1 MIKVSNLLTGCP
13 RVTEY
18 YYSTQPTAA
27 HDEQTFSFSLLGS
40 KLRFTT
46 DSGVFSRRTVDY
58 GSRTLLTALEQAT
71 IAPHKILD
79 VGCGYGP
86 LGLALARRFPDSQVT
101 MSDVN
106 KRALALA
113 RRNADANQV
122 KNVTVCQSDGYAAI
136 PATDYDLIITNPPV
150 RAGKKV
156 VHGILAGAGD
166 HLVSRGT
173 LYVVL
178 QKKQGAPS
186 AKKLMEATFGNC
198 QVVLKQ
204 KGYYV
209 LRSER

>member
-13 RVTEY
+13 KVTEY

-40 KLRFTT
+40 NLSFTT
-46 DSGVFSRRTVDY
+46 DSGVFSRRTIDY
-58 GSRTLLTALEQAT
+58 GSRTLLTALEQENVL
-71 IAPHKILD
+71 PRKILD

-86 LGLALARRFPDSQVT
+86 LGIALARRFPASAVT

-106 KRALALA
+106 ERALALA
-113 RRNADANQV
+113 RRNAATNQV
-122 KNVTVCQSDGYAAI
+122 KNVTVCQSDGYTAL

-156 VHGILAGAGD
+156 VHAILTGAFD
-166 HLVSRGT
+166 HLVPGGT

-198 QVVLKQ
+198 RVVLKQ

>member
-1 MIKVSNLLTGCP
+1 M
-13 RVTEY
+13 TEY

-40 KLRFTT
+40 NLRFIT

-58 GSRTLLTALEQAT
+58 GSRTLLTALEQAEIT
-71 IAPHKILD
+71 PRKVLD

-86 LGLALARRFPDSQVT
+86 LGIALARRFSASRVT

-106 KRALALA
+106 ERALALA
-113 RRNADANQV
+113 RRNAAANHV
-122 KNVTVCQSDGYAAI
+122 KNVMICQSDGYAMLS
-136 PATDYDLIITNPPV
+136 ATDYDLVVTNPPV

-156 VHGILAGAGD
+156 VHEILAGAFD
-166 HLVSRGT
+166 HLVSGGA

-186 AKKLMEATFGNC
+186 AKKLMETTFGNC